1 MKTDYN
7 KLFEEIAK
15 ASNGEKTLL
24 LHTCCAPC
32 ASHCLEKTA
41 FAFKT
46 SAYFYNPNITSEEE
60 FLKRLFELNK
70 FVATVYGS
78 GVEVIKTNHNS
89 QEFYSAV
96 KGLENLPE
104 RSNRCYICYKL
115 RLKQTA
121 KYAKE
126 NGFDYFATT
135 LTLSPHKNA
144 EWLNEIGFEL
154 QEKYGVKYLPS
165 DFKKQNG
172 YLNSIKLSEKHNLY
186 RQDFCG
192 CEFSKK

>member
-1 MKTDYN
+1 MKTNYD
-7 KLFEEIAK
+7 KVFEDIAK
-15 ASNGEKTLL
+15 SSAGEKSLL
-24 LHTCCAPC
+24 LHACCAPC

-60 FLKRLFELNK
+60 FLKRLNELKK
-70 FVATVYGS
+70 FVATVYGNS
-78 GVEVIKTNHNS
+78 VSVIETEHSK
-89 QEFYSAV
+89 QDFYTRI
-96 KGLENLPE
+96 KGLEMEKE
-104 RSNRCYICYKL
+104 RGKRCYVCYKL
-115 RLKQTA
+115 RLEETA
-121 KYAKE
+121 KYAKTH
-126 NGFDYFATT
+126 GYDYFATT

-144 EWLNEIGFEL
+144 DWLNEIGFEL
-154 QEKYGVKYLPS
+154 EKEYGVKYLPT

-172 YLNSIKLSEKHNLY
+172 YLNSIKLSEQYNLY